1 MTLCPYIQVI
11 GNDEF
16 LAEGLH
22 LKSHNALYTYAGP
35 GAGLICMFF
44 LFICAIYTMFKFFQV
59 SRCLDAETE

>member
-35 GAGLICMFF
+35 RCRW
-44 LFICAIYTMFKFFQV
+44 YKFEIV
-59 SRCLDAETE
+59 